1 MVCAECLTKLARKAR
16 RGGRAAKRLRQLA
29 LPLFGLLVAWAVF
42 YATGRLLL
50 TIPVE
55 VHDGSIWTSK

>member
-1 MVCAECLTKLARKAR
+1 MCAECLKKLARNAR
-16 RGGRAAKRLRQLA
+16 GGGRAAKRLRLLG
-29 LPLFGLLVAWAVF
+29 LPLFGLLVAWSVF

-55 VHDGSIWTSK
+55 VHDGSIWGSK